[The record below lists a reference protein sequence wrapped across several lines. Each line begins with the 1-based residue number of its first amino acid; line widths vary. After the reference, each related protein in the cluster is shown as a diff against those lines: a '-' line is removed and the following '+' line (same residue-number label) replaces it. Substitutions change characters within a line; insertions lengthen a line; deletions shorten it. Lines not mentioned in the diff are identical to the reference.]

1 MCVDGDV
8 IKWEVGERKVGFP
21 SKRGDEW
28 RVSGSLSGLKVIS
41 VTIKI
46 YKQIPKCHY
55 SVAATVAVI
64 SNDPV
69 RKKMPKFTTEGYSP
83 HREAIF
89 IVKKLLSVHPQG
101 IRSA

>member
-1 MCVDGDV
+1 M
-8 IKWEVGERKVGFP
+8 ERV
-21 SKRGDEW
+21 
-28 RVSGSLSGLKVIS
+28 VGSLSGLRVLS

-64 SNDPV
+64 TNDPV
-69 RKKMPKFTTEGYSP
+69 RKRMPKFMTEGYIP

-89 IVKKLLSVHPQG
+89 IVKKLLSIHPQLCVLL
-101 IRSA
+101 IRIFQSTKDMWPKEVDVRS